1 MQQEFEAKL
10 TLIGEVDAEAS
21 NYAIGAG
28 IDIERHP
35 DGSLTVRA
43 KGPGQ
48 SLRSLAVD
56 CVREEAAI
64 YGTDDP
70 APAAPPPPAAPAASV
85 QTAPDASAPV
95 YEGTGAPI
103 AEWLQRTNEL
113 WEAVDRL
120 RGFYDANP
128 ICNEIQPRAL
138 GACFAAS
145 LDDWAEGILQAE
157 QDLRYLG
164 RFYAGLEA
172 RRFSPEF
179 AGAGCT
185 MLSAYRHGAA
195 VWASNKDGGSY
206 PTPEDWNVAVY
217 LPENVGGDP
226 LWNMTSEEGA
236 DVDASTAR
244 FIAAVDAALATA
256 EALGEA

>member
-28 IDIERHP
+28 IDIEPNP

-70 APAAPPPPAAPAASV
+70 APAAAPAASV
-85 QTAPDASAPV
+85 QAVPDASAPI

-103 AEWLQRTNEL
+103 ADWLQRVTDL
-113 WEAVDRL
+113 RHAVARL
-120 RGFYDANP
+120 RDLYEANP
-128 ICNEIQPRAL
+128 VCNEIQPREL
-138 GACFAAS
+138 GACYAAC
-145 LDDWAEGILQAE
+145 LHEWAEGIMHAE
-157 QDLRYLG
+157 QNLRYLG
-164 RFYAGLEA
+164 TFYARLEA

-236 DVDASTAR
+236 DIDASSAR